1 MVYHYDLRG
10 NVISEQSA
18 DGSTAYYWYDLLNQ
32 MIQKAEAI
40 SDKQGEV
47 FYRRTCYVYDKDGNR
62 IKEYRYG
69 GSWRLVSGEPENS
82 LELEQ
87 DGQDLC
93 LVYTYDARNR
103 LICVKDGYGACIR
116 YSYDIRGNRISEEQ
130 KINEEVSKKITYVYN
145 RGDRLVEKREV
156 IDSGFADT
164 SKNGK
169 ATSITRFKRDPN
181 GNITEIQTP
190 EGYQILREYDVR
202 DRLICER
209 VIDERNSIHRST
221 SIVYDRA
228 GNVVSIRRK
237 GADTE
242 NYEIAYDYD
251 LKDRLIRAKDVEG
264 AVFEYL
270 YDKNNRL
277 IKEYRPSAQAGN
289 SLLQYTYDSQGRLI
303 EKKNAYG
310 HTVEKNSYDSMGRQV
325 MQRLADGEEL
335 SFRYGIDGQVENI
348 TSETSRCRKKSLQEY
363 RYNSRGQIIGLVD
376 GNGHET
382 GYELDAW
389 GNIRNIKAADGG
401 NECYTYDYAGNITST
416 TDANGGTIIYRYNSQ
431 GKVCEVIDQEGH
443 SERFYYDREGRM
455 TLSIDR
461 LGNRM
466 EIEYNVDGN
475 PVREISCDC
484 DGKHRE
490 VRSWEYDTIGHL
502 KKSVGGGFCYQ
513 YEYRPD
519 GKLLR
524 KLSGGRPILTCTYY
538 PDGSLKTMT
547 DVTGKPL
554 LYHYDL
560 EGNLSS
566 IADESGQEIVS
577 YQHTAGG
584 KLKTILH
591 QSGIRTDYGYDT
603 AGNLTHLQTRT
614 AAGGILCDLEY
625 EYDLNGNRTAKRGT
639 VALPDGSGQIK
650 SQLRSIRYTYD
661 SMSRLLSET
670 EGGREDRYSYDLCGN
685 RLEKVSG
692 GERESYVYNSKNQ
705 LTERRNGTG
714 SWRYVFDPQGNFVR
728 ESGPQETLRYEYNPR
743 NQQSK
748 VYSGN
753 HCIQENLYDGENL
766 RAGMTEHG
774 RQSTFL
780 FMNREIVAELNA
792 SDTLEFR
799 FIRGYGAAALE
810 YAGKQYGIHHDEQL
824 STGWITDADG
834 TVENVYEY
842 DAFGNL
848 LRSQGTVP
856 NRLLYGGQ
864 QYDLEVGQYYLRARY
879 YNPVVGRFTQEDP
892 YRGDGLNL
900 YAYCANNPVTYYDP
914 SGYVC
919 NFNAQAEE
927 NAVRE
932 NATLQAD
939 GADGTQGG
947 TDDVSWKNGWRTPDG
962 KFASPNGEQKA
973 GAWAEQDVWNSIKQ
987 KEGWSVIEGRVYTT
1001 DNTGQV
1007 RVYDGVAVTPDGHFI
1022 GLEVKSGNA
1031 TKTTAQKAFDNRIG
1045 ISNPATGIGKSKGIT
1060 ITHTVTIRR

>member
-1 MVYHYDLRG
+1 
-10 NVISEQSA
+10 
-18 DGSTAYYWYDLLNQ
+18 
-32 MIQKAEAI
+32 
-40 SDKQGEV
+40 
-47 FYRRTCYVYDKDGNR
+47 
-62 IKEYRYG
+62 
-69 GSWRLVSGEPENS
+69 
-82 LELEQ
+82 
-87 DGQDLC
+87 
-93 LVYTYDARNR
+93 
-103 LICVKDGYGACIR
+103 
-116 YSYDIRGNRISEEQ
+116 
-130 KINEEVSKKITYVYN
+130 
-145 RGDRLVEKREV
+145 
-156 IDSGFADT
+156 
-164 SKNGK
+164 
-169 ATSITRFKRDPN
+169 
-181 GNITEIQTP
+181 
-190 EGYQILREYDVR
+190 
-202 DRLICER
+202 
-209 VIDERNSIHRST
+209 
-221 SIVYDRA
+221 
-228 GNVVSIRRK
+228 
-237 GADTE
+237 
-242 NYEIAYDYD
+242 
-251 LKDRLIRAKDVEG
+251 
-264 AVFEYL
+264 
-270 YDKNNRL
+270 
-277 IKEYRPSAQAGN
+277 
-289 SLLQYTYDSQGRLI
+289 
-303 EKKNAYG
+303 
-310 HTVEKNSYDSMGRQV
+310 MGRQV

-389 GNIRNIKAADGG
+389 GNIRNIKATDGG

-431 GKVCEVIDQEGH
+431 GKLCEVIDQEGH
-443 SERFYYDREGRM
+443 NERFHYDREGRM
-455 TLSIDR
+455 TLSIYR
-461 LGNRM
+461 LGNHV

-475 PVREISCDC
+475 PVREISYDC

-490 VRSWEYDTIGHL
+490 VRTWEYDTIGHL

-591 QSGIRTDYGYDT
+591 QSGIRTDYGYDI
-603 AGNLTHLQTRT
+603 AGNLTHLKTRT

-625 EYDLNGNRTAKRGT
+625 EYDLNGNRTAKIGT
-639 VALPDGSGQIK
+639 MALPDGSGQIK

-692 GERESYVYNSKNQ
+692 GERESYVYNSNNQ

-714 SWRYVFDPQGNFVR
+714 SWRYVFDPQGNLVQ
-728 ESGPQETLRYEYNPR
+728 ELGPKETLRYEYNPR
-743 NQQSK
+743 SQQSK
-748 VYSGN
+748 VYSGSR
-753 HCIQENLYDGENL
+753 CIQENLYDGENL
-766 RAGMTEHG
+766 RAGITEHG
-774 RQSTFL
+774 KRSTFL
-780 FMNREIVAELNA
+780 FMNREIIGELNA
-792 SDTLEFR
+792 SDTLKSR

-834 TVENVYEY
+834 AAENAYEY

-848 LRSQGTVP
+848 LRSQGNVL

-864 QYDLEVGQYYLRARY
+864 QYDPEVGQYYLRARY

-939 GADGTQGG
+939 GADGADGTQGG

-962 KFASPNGEQKA
+962 KFASPKGEQKA